1 MNMQDRAEA
10 IAAVARLEVLLR
22 EALSQL
28 AELQQCVAAE
38 AERSRPARREQD
50 RRSPD
55 GV

>member
-1 MNMQDRAEA
+1 MNMNSRAEA
-10 IAAVARLEVLLR
+10 IAAVARIEALLR

-28 AELQQCVAAE
+28 ADLQQVVAAE
-38 AERSRPARREQD
+38 AERSHPSRREQD